1 MIFNAQVKEY
11 QQIIN
16 KEIKFQMQNQDSNTN
31 KKLTA
36 LRLVRQLASS
46 VPQDLVI
53 KGVESV
59 KNNGKAVRDFEM
71 FNLGS
76 FCETILGYHK
86 RPYSVKGVSKS
97 SNAINDYK
105 DFEFKVSL
113 SGTCKNTPVKAN
125 ETKIIVVNQL
135 GAFKLV
141 GAEIY
146 QYCDKYG
153 RYPNNKAIGKR
164 DNRLSELLGF

>member
-1 MIFNAQVKEY
+1 MIFNGQVKDY
-11 QQIIN
+11 QETLN
-16 KEIKFQMQNQDSNTN
+16 KEIKFQMQHQDSNTN

-36 LRLVRQLASS
+36 LRLTKQLASS
-46 VPQDLVI
+46 VPQNLVI

-86 RPYSVKGVSKS
+86 RPYSVKTMSKS
-97 SNAINDYK
+97 SGANDYK

-125 ETKIIVVNQL
+125 EQKVIVVNQL

-146 QYCDKYG
+146 QYCDKFG
-153 RYPNNKAIGKR
+153 RYPNNKPIGQR
-164 DNRLSELLGF
+164 DNKLSELLGF

>member
-16 KEIKFQMQNQDSNTN
+16 KEIKFQMQHQDSNTN

-36 LRLVRQLASS
+36 LRLVKQLASS
-46 VPQDLVI
+46 VPQDLIV

-76 FCETILGYHK
+76 FCETIMGYHK
-86 RPYSVKGVSKS
+86 RPYNVKTMSKS
-97 SNAINDYK
+97 QGLNDYK

-125 ETKIIVVNQL
+125 EQKIIVVNQL
-135 GAFKLV
+135 GAFVLK
-141 GAEIY
+141 GKEIY
-146 QYCDKYG
+146 TTCDKYG
-153 RYPNNKAIGKR
+153 RYPNNKEIGVR

>member
-1 MIFNAQVKEY
+1 MLFNATINEYKETLKKEY
-11 QQIIN
+11 
-16 KEIKFQMQNQDSNTN
+16 KFQIKHQDTNTN

-36 LRLVRQLASS
+36 IRLAMQLAES
-46 VPQDLVI
+46 VPSTLVV
-53 KGVESV
+53 KNVESV

-86 RPYSVKGVSKS
+86 RPYEVKTMSKS
-97 SNAINDYK
+97 KGENDYK

-125 ETKIIVVNQL
+125 ESKVILVNQL

-141 GAEIY
+141 GKEIHEC
-146 QYCDKYG
+146 CDKYG
-153 RYPNNKAIGKR
+153 RYPNNKPVGKR
-164 DNRLSELLGF
+164 DERLSMLLGF